1 MKGCKQEPAKIKH
14 NTLSESTNKQL
25 LKTRLMFNARV
36 LSSHSVDMRWDLA
49 IGIKYIAHTQGLA
62 VKINV
67 PSPSP
72 GDSDRKPI
80 TLLFKN
86 VP

>member
-49 IGIKYIAHTQGLA
+49 IGIKYIAHTQRLA

-67 PSPSP
+67 PRSLPW
-72 GDSDRKPI
+72 RFRQE
-80 TLLFKN
+80 TYNFTF
-86 VP
+86 

>member
-1 MKGCKQEPAKIKH
+1 MKASKQEPAKIKH

-62 VKINV
+62 VKINKFNKERETIV
-67 PSPSP
+67 
-72 GDSDRKPI
+72 
-80 TLLFKN
+80 N
-86 VP
+86 